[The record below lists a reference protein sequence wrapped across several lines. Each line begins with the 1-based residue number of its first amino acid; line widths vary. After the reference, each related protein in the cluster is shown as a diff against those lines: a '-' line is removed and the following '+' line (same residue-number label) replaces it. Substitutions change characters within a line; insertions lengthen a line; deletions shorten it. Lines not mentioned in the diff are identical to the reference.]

1 MELKQG
7 YKQTEVGVIPEDW
20 DCVSIQSA
28 ASNTSNAI
36 VGGPFGSDLTS
47 SDYVYSGVPVVRGAN
62 LGSKMIGGSFV
73 FVSTSKASALA
84 ANLARPQDLV
94 FTQRG
99 TLGQVSL
106 VPDEPFESYLIS
118 QSQMK
123 VSLDGARYGSEYVYH
138 YFSSAPGQK
147 QILDS
152 AIQTGVPHTN
162 LGICRKY
169 VFPAPCITEQ
179 EKICDVLND
188 IDSHLQLIGRLLDK
202 KKQIKQAAMQE
213 LLTGKRRLPGFEG
226 EWEVKMLKDIIK
238 IPVTDGPHM
247 TPRFL
252 DTGVPFLSVNNLV
265 NNRIDFGDLRFISK
279 EDHCTFSRKC
289 KPQKGDILL
298 GKAASVGKV
307 AIVDSDTEF
316 NIWSP
321 IALIRITENHS
332 PAYVYYALQGQD
344 LVGQISL
351 LTNASS
357 QGNIGMGDI
366 EKLAFRLPGKE
377 EQTAIASTLSELD
390 AELATLEAR
399 MEKVQQLKQGMM
411 QQLLTGKIRLQ

>member
-1 MELKQG
+1 MELKPG

-28 ASNTSNAI
+28 ASNASNAI

-62 LGSKMIGGSFV
+62 MGSKMIGGSFV

-106 VPDEPFESYLIS
+106 VPDELFESYLIS

-123 VSLDGARYGSEYVYH
+123 VSLDGARYVSEYVYH

-188 IDSHLQLIGRLLDK
+188 IDSHLELIGRLLDK

-213 LLTGKRRLPGFEG
+213 LLTGKRRLPGFAG
-226 EWEVKMLKDIIK
+226 EWEEVSLGSVAMMNSGGTPPTGRNDFYGGG
-238 IPVTDGPHM
+238 IPWVSISDM
-247 TPRFL
+247 TS
-252 DTGVPFLSVNNLV
+252 G
-265 NNRIDFGDLRFISK
+265 GRFISETERTLSDLGLLNCAAK
-279 EDHCTFSRKC
+279 RFPAGT
-289 KPQKGDILL
+289 ILYAMYASL
-298 GKAASVGKV
+298 GECSVATCEV
-307 AIVDSDTEF
+307 TTSQAILG
-316 NIWSP
+316 IRPSP
-321 IALIRITENHS
+321 SLIREYLYYYLCSIHGMVKQLGQQGTQSNLNKKIVQGFTIKLPKQTE
-332 PAYVYYALQGQD
+332 
-344 LVGQISL
+344 QI
-351 LTNASS
+351 
-357 QGNIGMGDI
+357 
-366 EKLAFRLPGKE
+366 
-377 EQTAIASTLSELD
+377 AIANILSDIDQDIDMLNIK
-390 AELATLEAR
+390 AEKAR
-399 MEKVQQLKQGMM
+399 AMKTGMM
-411 QQLLTGKIRLQ
+411 QQLLTGKIRLK

>member
-188 IDSHLQLIGRLLDK
+188 IDSHLELIGRLLDK
-202 KKQIKQAAMQE
+202 KKQIKQAAMQQ
-213 LLTGKRRLPGFEG
+213 LLTGKRRMPGFQG
-226 EWEVKMLKDIIK
+226 EWAEVSLGSVAAMNSGGTPPTGRDDFYGGGIQWVSIS
-238 IPVTDGPHM
+238 DM
-247 TPRFL
+247 TSS
-252 DTGVPFLSVNNLV
+252 G
-265 NNRIDFGDLRFISK
+265 RFISETERTLSDLGLANCAAK
-279 EDHCTFSRKC
+279 RFPAGT
-289 KPQKGDILL
+289 ILYAIYASL
-298 GKAASVGKV
+298 GECSMAAREVTTSQ
-307 AIVDSDTEF
+307 AI
-316 NIWSP
+316 
-321 IALIRITENHS
+321 LGIRPGPS
-332 PAYVYYALQGQD
+332 
-344 LVGQISL
+344 LVGEYLYYWLESIRGAVKLRGQQGTQSNLNKKIVQGFSL
-351 LTNASS
+351 
-357 QGNIGMGDI
+357 G
-366 EKLAFRLPGKE
+366 LPSKP
-377 EQTAIASTLSELD
+377 EQAAIAKALGEIDQDID
-390 AELATLEAR
+390 ALKDKA
-399 MEKVQQLKQGMM
+399 EKTRAMKVGMM
-411 QQLLTGKIRLQ
+411 QQLLTGKIRLT

>member
-1 MELKQG
+1 MELKPG

>member
-1 MELKQG
+1 MEITL
-7 YKQTEVGVIPEDW
+7 
-20 DCVSIQSA
+20 
-28 ASNTSNAI
+28 
-36 VGGPFGSDLTS
+36 SDLRQIKIALPPEPEQLKIASTL
-47 SDYVYSGVPVVRGAN
+47 SDIEDH
-62 LGSKMIGGSFV
+62 L
-73 FVSTSKASALA
+73 TTLDLELA
-84 ANLARPQDLV
+84 
-94 FTQRG
+94 
-99 TLGQVSL
+99 
-106 VPDEPFESYLIS
+106 
-118 QSQMK
+118 
-123 VSLDGARYGSEYVYH
+123 
-138 YFSSAPGQK
+138 
-147 QILDS
+147 
-152 AIQTGVPHTN
+152 
-162 LGICRKY
+162 
-169 VFPAPCITEQ
+169 
-179 EKICDVLND
+179 
-188 IDSHLQLIGRLLDK
+188 K
-202 KKQIKQAAMQE
+202 KRNIKQAAMQE
-213 LLTGKRRLPGFEG
+213 LLTGKRRMPGFEG

-332 PAYVYYALQGQD
+332 PTYVYYALQGQD

-390 AELATLEAR
+390 AELVTLEAR
-399 MEKVQQLKQGMM
+399 MEKVQQLTQGMM
-411 QQLLTGKIRLQ
+411 QQLLTGKIRLK